1 LNYEARPLKLRVR
14 PLFSGRTTPKMDV
27 NQLTDF
33 ATRYTVA
40 WCSQNPASVGGIHDE
55 GGSLKI
61 NEGVPPLAGPL
72 SPLLR
77 IS

>member
-1 LNYEARPLKLRVR
+1 
-14 PLFSGRTTPKMDV
+14 MDV